1 MIDDR
6 WTLGVARKD
15 TAIPVSCGD
24 DVEPGRALKILRALR
39 EAAPWGRAIACVALI
54 FQAIAIEPHPV
65 IASSRED

>member
-1 MIDDR
+1 
-6 WTLGVARKD
+6 VA
-15 TAIPVSCGD
+15 SCED

-54 FQAIAIEPHPV
+54 FQAIAIEAHPV